1 MFRSIIIL
9 SGLLLSCFASAQVYT
24 ETFAPDTGFQANTDG
39 ASFVN
44 YPEWTFSGSGSAQV
58 DLAGELAITTSGGAS
73 YAIGAVSSNYLTGLS
88 QFDLSTPLVVSA
100 EIGSRQGN
108 PGSFNSALI
117 VGDIRF
123 LFHPGYG
130 GGAHRVQYAN
140 GSPVPGGINSNTNMG
155 FTPGTGDDFTPITV
169 TVTEVGSDYQY
180 NYSIGSYSNVVTI
193 AQIYAGAI
201 SEVGLSGASNGT
213 SSFRNFSVSPIAVPE
228 PSTYAAIALGI
239 LGMLLLKR
247 RLDEKS

>member
-1 MFRSIIIL
+1 M
-9 SGLLLSCFASAQVYT
+9 YT
-24 ETFAPDTGFQANTDG
+24 ETFSPDTGLQADTSG

-58 DLAGELAITTSGGAS
+58 DLVGELVLSTSGG
-73 YAIGAVSSNYLTGLS
+73 YNLGTVSSNYLTGLS

-100 EIGSRQGN
+100 EIGSREGN

-117 VGDIRF
+117 VGNIRF

-130 GGAHRVQYAN
+130 GGAHRVQYVS
-140 GSPVPGGINSNTNMG
+140 GSSVPGGINSNTNMG
-155 FTPGTGDDFTPITV
+155 FTPGVGDNFTPITV

-201 SEVGLSGASNGT
+201 SEVGLSNAATGT

-228 PSTYAAIALGI
+228 PSAYAAIALGV
-239 LGMLLLKR
+239 LGLAIISKR
-247 RLDEKS
+247 RIRN